1 MMNDN
6 RCGNMTLLGFLGV
19 HMSLASLLLRL
30 AIGVDFVVEGYS
42 KTGAGRKENE
52 KWLKDLGVDARFV
65 LFAVVV
71 ELLGG
76 IGLILGLL
84 TPIVAVLA
92 ALWMV
97 STMWLRIAKGK
108 EEFVGGYELDV
119 VIFLA
124 ALALAVIGG
133 GTFSLD
139 HLLGI

>member
-1 MMNDN
+1 
-6 RCGNMTLLGFLGV
+6 
-19 HMSLASLLLRL
+19 LLLRL
-30 AIGVDFVVEGYS
+30 AIGIDFVAEGYS

-52 KWLKDLGVDARFV
+52 KWLKDLGMDARFV
-65 LFAVVV
+65 MFAVVV

-92 ALWMV
+92 AFWMV

-108 EEFVGGYELDV
+108 EKFVGGYELDV
-119 VIFLA
+119 VILLA
-124 ALALAVIGG
+124 ALALAAIGG